1 MNSSRVLVEQPPATG
16 VKKELSILMEKL
28 AKTEKKSVLVDNLYL
43 DSVEEA
49 KMKKQKEILKRQ
61 TKSDPRKSKITRM
74 VQEFFKLEEE

>member
-1 MNSSRVLVEQPPATG
+1 MNSSRVLVEQQPSTG

-74 VQEFFKLEEE
+74 V

>member
-1 MNSSRVLVEQPPATG
+1 MNSSRVLVEQQPATG

-28 AKTEKKSVLVDNLYL
+28 AKTEKKSVLVDNRYL